1 MYRGRYGHGRDIGS
15 GSYGICSPLFNDKA
29 NKIQGEV
36 FHTHNVLT
44 NEEFAIKLSPAND
57 TASMLRN
64 EYNVLCRLRGVTGI
78 PCAVWFESDSS
89 YNAIILECLGPS
101 LPDLMSG
108 ILDLKNGIMAIEG
121 HPISKL
127 FHHLIQLLIFGGGIL
142 KLFCELCHP
151 IEGLRTNSK
160 KLISLMDNI
169 LRDEWPRKKSGKPS
183 PSLVAHQHSVQLG
196 ALHRSKPI
204 ARGSEKSNPSG
215 TSFPIHRTELL

>member
-1 MYRGRYGHGRDIGS
+1 MPTLINNKYRLKEKLGS

-57 TASMLRN
+57 TASVLRN

-101 LPDLMSG
+101 LEEVFES
-108 ILDLKNGIMAIEG
+108 
-121 HPISKL
+121 S
-127 FHHLIQLLIFGGGIL
+127 
-142 KLFCELCHP
+142 
-151 IEGLRTNSK
+151 
-160 KLISLMDNI
+160 
-169 LRDEWPRKKSGKPS
+169 
-183 PSLVAHQHSVQLG
+183 HQ
-196 ALHRSKPI
+196 
-204 ARGSEKSNPSG
+204 
-215 TSFPIHRTELL
+215 SFS